1 MGHPGFPL
9 CIAWGGVCVSC
20 LDDLIPGEIVS
31 ESAAARL
38 PVETIFFDI
47 GGVLLTNG
55 WDEGQRATVLA
66 KFGVLLDAYEARHE
80 AANYRWERGLETAR
94 WFFDQ
99 TVFYEPRAFTF
110 EQLWAEV
117 EGQSG
122 VQYPGTYNVL
132 SDLRAAGKYRIA
144 TLNNESRELNE
155 YRVKTFGLRGYFDYF
170 ICSGYVHEMKPH
182 KDIYRTALEI
192 SATPAGRTVF
202 IDDKPENCDAARK
215 LGMQAIHFTSP
226 QQLRSALTAIGVTL

>member
-1 MGHPGFPL
+1 MGHPDIPL
-9 CIAWGGVCVSC
+9 GIACRVGCVSC
-20 LDDLIPGEIVS
+20 WDGFNSPGELVS

-55 WDEGQRATVLA
+55 WDEGQRAKVLA
-66 KFGVLLDAYEARHE
+66 EFGVALDAYEARHE

-110 EQLWAEV
+110 EDLWAEV

-122 VQYPGTYNVL
+122 
-132 SDLRAAGKYRIA
+132 
-144 TLNNESRELNE
+144 
-155 YRVKTFGLRGYFDYF
+155 
-170 ICSGYVHEMKPH
+170 
-182 KDIYRTALEI
+182 
-192 SATPAGRTVF
+192 
-202 IDDKPENCDAARK
+202 
-215 LGMQAIHFTSP
+215 
-226 QQLRSALTAIGVTL
+226 